1 MGAWTLPE
9 AEEQLAA
16 WKAALLAVSTG
27 QSYSIA
33 GRSITRANLKECK
46 DMIEYFGKEID
57 KLTLAATGRTR
68 RRTRQ
73 YVPYDL

>member
-1 MGAWTLPE
+1 MGAWTLAE
-9 AEEQLAA
+9 AEVNLAD
-16 WKAALLAVSTG
+16 WKAALRAISTG

-33 GRSITRANLKECK
+33 GRSLTRVNLKECK
-46 DMIEYFGKEID
+46 EMIEYFGKEID
-57 KLTLAATGRTR
+57 KLTLAAAGRTR